1 MKYFLIAGEASG
13 DLHASNLILALQ
25 KQDAEAVFVGMGGD
39 KMQEAGCR
47 LVQHYREMAFMGF
60 VAVLKNL
67 GKVRRNF
74 QIAHDALLQE
84 KPDVLVLIDYPSFNL
99 KIAEWCE
106 KHLPET
112 KIYYY
117 IPPKVW
123 AWKRWRVH
131 KIAKVSD
138 KILGIFPFEPAFYA
152 KYGYKAEYVG
162 NPTMDSIRQ
171 WTKDEGQ
178 RTKEATCLSPSW
190 GNKKGAG
197 IIAILPGSRKH
208 EIEKCLPKMLEAAHK
223 VLNTLSPKGESEGA
237 IVVTGA
243 PGIEP
248 AFYDRFLT
256 NEKIVFNETYDL
268 LSQAAVAIV
277 NSGTATLE
285 TALLN
290 CPQVAVYHV
299 ACGRLLG
306 LLRPLIFQ
314 IPHFTLVN
322 IIPNREVI
330 QEKIAYLF
338 TVDEVANEVKR
349 ILEDDTY
356 RQKMLA
362 GYDEIR
368 QILGNNPA
376 ADTAADII
384 KRGTP

>member
-1 MKYFLIAGEASG
+1 MAKFFIIAGEASG

-25 KQDAEAVFVGMGGD
+25 KQDTNAVFVGMGGD
-39 KMQEAGCR
+39 KMQEAGCK

-74 QIAHDALLQE
+74 QIAHEALLQE
-84 KPDVLVLIDYPSFNL
+84 NPDALVLIDYPSFNL
-99 KIAEWCE
+99 KIAEWCK

-117 IPPKVW
+117 IPPKIW

-131 KIAKVSD
+131 KIAQVSD

-152 KYGYKAEYVG
+152 KYGYHADYVG
-162 NPTMDSIRQ
+162 NPTVDSIRD
-171 WTKDEGQ
+171 WTKDKGQ
-178 RTKEATCLSPSW
+178 RTKD
-190 GNKKGAG
+190 KGQKL
-197 IIAILPGSRKH
+197 IAILPGSRKH
-208 EIEKCLPKMLEAAHK
+208 EIEKCLPKMLAAAHK
-223 VLNTLSPKGESEGA
+223 VLASERLTANGEWQ

-243 PGIEP
+243 PGVEP
-248 AFYDRFLT
+248 AFYNQFLT

-268 LSQAAVAIV
+268 VSRAAVAIV

-290 CPQVAVYHV
+290 CPQVAVYHI
-299 ACGRLLG
+299 ALGRLAG
-306 LLRPLIFQ
+306 LVRPFVFQ

-322 IIPNREVI
+322 LISNKEVI

-338 TVDEVANEVKR
+338 TVDEVAGEVKR

-356 RQKMLA
+356 RQTMLNNYA
-362 GYDEIR
+362 EIR

-376 ADTAADII
+376 ADTAAKAII
-384 KRGTP
+384 NK

>member
-1 MKYFLIAGEASG
+1 MAKYFVIAGEASG
-13 DLHASNLILALQ
+13 DLHASNLIRALCGR
-25 KQDAEAVFVGMGGD
+25 DADAVFVGMGGD
-39 KMQEAGCR
+39 KMEEAGCR

-60 VAVLKNL
+60 VAVLKNA

-74 QIAHDALLQE
+74 QIAYESLLQE
-84 KPDVLVLIDYPSFNL
+84 RPDALVVVDYPSFNL
-99 KIAEWCE
+99 KIAAWCK

-131 KIAKVSD
+131 KIARLSD

-152 KYGYKAEYVG
+152 KYGYEADYVG

-171 WTKDEGQ
+171 WRLEAGHW
-178 RTKEATCLSPSW
+178 TKE
-190 GNKKGAG
+190 KV
-197 IIAILPGSRKH
+197 IAILPGSRRH
-208 EIEKCLPKMLEAAHK
+208 EIEKCLPKMLEAARRFSDYK
-223 VLNTLSPKGESEGA
+223 
-237 IVVTGA
+237 IIVTGA

-248 AFYDRFLT
+248 AFYDQFL
-256 NEKIVFNETYDL
+256 NGEQIVFNETYDL
-268 LSQAAVAIV
+268 VSRASVAIV

-299 ACGRLLG
+299 ACGRFLG
-306 LLRPLIFQ
+306 LIRPLLFQ

-330 QEKIAYLF
+330 KEKIAYLF
-338 TVDEVANEVKR
+338 TVDEVAGEVER
-349 ILEDDTY
+349 ILTDDAY
-356 RQKMLA
+356 RQTMLD
-362 GYDEIR
+362 GYAEIR
-368 QILGNNPA
+368 QILGTNPA
-376 ADTAADII
+376 AETAAKMIVEHA
-384 KRGTP
+384 

>member
-1 MKYFLIAGEASG
+1 MAKYFIIAGEASG
-13 DLHASNLILALQ
+13 DLHASNLIRALHE
-25 KQDAEAVFVGMGGD
+25 QDTNAVFVGLGGD
-39 KMQEAGCR
+39 KMRDAGCR

-74 QIAHDALLQE
+74 QIAHETLLQE

-99 KIAEWCE
+99 KIAEWCK

-131 KIAKVSD
+131 KIAQVSD

-152 KYGYKAEYVG
+152 KYGYQADYVG
-162 NPTMDSIRQ
+162 NPTMDSIRE
-171 WTKDEGQ
+171 WAMNDVCRDECI
-178 RTKEATCLSPSW
+178 ASSPSSR
-190 GNKKGAG
+190 KA

-208 EIEKCLPKMLEAAHK
+208 EIEKCLPKMLEAAQRF
-223 VLNTLSPKGESEGA
+223 PDYE
-237 IVVTGA
+237 IIVTGA

-248 AFYDRFLT
+248 AFYDQFLT
-256 NEKIVFNETYDL
+256 NEKIVFNETYEL
-268 LSQAAVAIV
+268 ISCASVAIV

-290 CPQVAVYHV
+290 CPQVAVYYV

-306 LLRPLIFQ
+306 LLRHLIFQ

-349 ILEDDTY
+349 ILEDDAY
-356 RQKMLA
+356 RQNMLD
-362 GYDEIR
+362 GYAEIR
-368 QILGNNPA
+368 QILGTNPA
-376 ADTAADII
+376 AETAADII

>member
-1 MKYFLIAGEASG
+1 MAKYFIISGEASG

-25 KQDAEAVFVGMGGD
+25 KQDTNAVFVGMGGD
-39 KMQEAGCR
+39 KMQDAGCK

-60 VAVLKNL
+60 VAVLKNA

-74 QIAHDALLQE
+74 QIAHEALLQE
-84 KPDVLVLIDYPSFNL
+84 RPDALVVVDYPSFNL
-99 KIAEWCE
+99 KIAAWCK
-106 KHLPET
+106 KHLPKT

-131 KIAKVSD
+131 KIAQVSD

-152 KYGYKAEYVG
+152 KYGYHVDYVG
-162 NPTMDSIRQ
+162 NPTMDSIRD
-171 WTKDEGQ
+171 WIKDKGQ
-178 RTKEATCLSPSW
+178 RTKDAAYLSPSW
-190 GNKKGAG
+190 GNKKGG
-197 IIAILPGSRKH
+197 RIIAILPGSRKH
-208 EIEKCLPKMLEAAHK
+208 EIEKCLPKMLEAARRFPDYE
-223 VLNTLSPKGESEGA
+223 V
-237 IVVTGA
+237 VVTGA

-248 AFYDRFLT
+248 AFYNQFLT
-256 NEKIVFNETYDL
+256 NEKIVFDHTYDL
-268 LSQAAVAIV
+268 LSHATVAIV

-330 QEKIAYLF
+330 KEKIAYLF
-338 TVDEVANEVKR
+338 TVDEVADEVKR
-349 ILEDDTY
+349 ILKDDTY
-356 RQKMLA
+356 RQDMLD
-362 GYDEIR
+362 GYAEIR
-368 QILGNNPA
+368 QILGTNLA
-376 ADTAADII
+376 AETAAKII
-384 KRGTP
+384 VEHE

>member
-1 MKYFLIAGEASG
+1 MAKYFIIAGEASG
-13 DLHASNLILALQ
+13 DLHASNLILALK
-25 KQDAEAVFVGMGGD
+25 KQDADAVLIGMGGD
-39 KMQEAGCR
+39 NMQEAGCR

-74 QIAHDALLQE
+74 QIAHEALLQE

-99 KIAEWCE
+99 KIAAWCK
-106 KHLPET
+106 KHLPNT

-117 IPPKVW
+117 IPPKIW

-131 KIAKVSD
+131 KIARLSD

-162 NPTMDSIRQ
+162 NPTVDSIRH
-171 WTKDEGQ
+171 WTLDAGH
-178 RTKEATCLSPSW
+178 RTKE
-190 GNKKGAG
+190 K
-197 IIAILPGSRKH
+197 IIAVLPGSRKH

-223 VLNTLSPKGESEGA
+223 VLQALPQWGESEGA

-268 LSQAAVAIV
+268 VSRASVAIV

-285 TALLN
+285 TALLD

-299 ACGRLLG
+299 ACGRFLG
-306 LLRPLIFQ
+306 LIRPLLFQ

-322 IIPNREVI
+322 IIPNREI
-330 QEKIAYLF
+330 IKEKIAYLF
-338 TVDEVANEVKR
+338 TVNEVAREVER
-349 ILEDDTY
+349 ILTDGAY
-356 RQKMLA
+356 RQTMLD
-362 GYDEIR
+362 GYAEIR
-368 QILGNNPA
+368 HILGMNPA
-376 ADTAADII
+376 AETAAKMIVEYE
-384 KRGTP
+384 